1 MKIIKVIIKIKEI
14 KRNRI
19 LWIYLKNDIYIVNI
33 YLLKKILKR
42 KILNFMIIIFSF
54 KYYLFLIK

>member
-33 YLLKKILKR
+33 YLLKKILNFFM
-42 KILNFMIIIFSF
+42 LNNIIYYNIVVFS
-54 KYYLFLIK
+54 

>member
-42 KILNFMIIIFSF
+42 KIFEEVGVLNI
-54 KYYLFLIK
+54 